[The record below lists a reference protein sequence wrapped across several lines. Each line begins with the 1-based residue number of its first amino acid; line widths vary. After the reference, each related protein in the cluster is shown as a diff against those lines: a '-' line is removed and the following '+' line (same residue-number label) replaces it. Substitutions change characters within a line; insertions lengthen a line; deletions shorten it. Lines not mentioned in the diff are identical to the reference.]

1 MIGSTRDQVE
11 IEESIA
17 ANERELEQLR
27 DESVS
32 KDVLIGQLNAQLLES
47 RDLLSRQQQHLVDVG
62 MVGCLVI

>member
-32 KDVLIGQLNAQLLES
+32 KDVLIGQLNVQLLES
-47 RDLLSRQQQHLVDVG
+47 RDLLSRQQQHLLDVG